1 MNRTYRLVWNGSI
14 RGWQAV
20 SELATSHTKGSAS
33 VRGGRVG
40 RVVRVG
46 AALTAFSLG
55 LCVPLAHADNLLI
68 GAGGSGGGNGGNG
81 GLTGGNG
88 GPAFFLAGS
97 GGGGSIPGTTQTVSS
112 PADGSSIGTTYDYVG
127 IGGAGGGGGGAGGI
141 TGGSGGA
148 GELDLDG
155 AALGVTQ
162 SLLIGGAGGG
172 GGAGNS
178 FSDRGGNGGAGGSGM
193 LTLTGGS
200 TVTVGNQLIVG
211 GLDGTGG
218 ACGCSGSGGFGG
230 AGVLNLGEGSS
241 LDLSGAAFI
250 INGAGTLNIG
260 NAVANG
266 ATAGSITGLSGSIAN
281 AGTINFNQSDAS
293 YTFSAVI
300 AGTGKVTQNGSG
312 TTVLTGANT
321 YSGGTIITA
330 GLINFSNAGNLGT
343 GSITLDGGGLQW
355 ASGNTTDLSGQLG
368 AIGSNGGVFDTNGN
382 DVTLAGVLSGTGGV
396 TKTGAGTLTLS
407 GANTYAGTTT
417 VAGGVL
423 AVGSASALG
432 TGELDIA
439 QGTTLVFGATGLTLA
454 NPVVLDGNPAIEV
467 DSGTDTLSGAIADG
481 TQPGL
486 LDKTGAGTLTLSGIN
501 TYTGSTTISGG
512 TLALTGSGSI
522 ALSSGVT
529 NNGTL
534 DVSQTTSGAS
544 IQNLSGTGTVALGS
558 KALTLT
564 HASGTF
570 DGTFTGTG
578 SLIKQGS
585 GTLILEGNSSSFA
598 GTTEIAGG
606 LLEVGDSDT
615 STATLGG
622 NVGVDAGGT
631 LRGHGTVLGDIVNSG
646 MVQPGGSIG
655 TLMVRGNYTQANS
668 AALSI
673 EVSPAAAS
681 QLKVGG
687 NATLGGTLAIVYDP
701 GTYSVKQYTL
711 VSAGSI
717 TGTFANVSSTGEANL
732 NGLTPSVTYA
742 ADAVNL
748 ALDGAPGP
756 ASSTTI
762 APIDTSIYAAVGT
775 SAILGAQAQG
785 AALLDRL
792 GQPSRS
798 AATRPDGWINAT
810 GSRARVGGTNE
821 APGFQANRYGFLAGL
836 DQQRGDYTVGIA
848 AGYDHTDIDES
859 MTGDSGTTDTLR
871 AALYGGRSFGPVNLG
886 ATLGAGL
893 DFLSQKRPF
902 DPVGTAEGD
911 HMGQEFNVGGQAST
925 VMTFGSVAVTP
936 RIGLRYAYFHAN
948 GFGESGAGGQ
958 DLGVGTDNVHS
969 LQPYADVTIDKSFGD
984 ALKPVDAQLRLG
996 YAHELLDTNRT
1007 LTVAAQDGTVF
1018 VAPGTDLPRS
1028 YLSAGASLTLHPKK
1042 NLDVSLAYDTVVNT
1056 GHASVQQGSVRVGYQ
1071 F

>member
-1 MNRTYRLVWNGSI
+1 M
-14 RGWQAV
+14 
-20 SELATSHTKGSAS
+20 
-33 VRGGRVG
+33 
-40 RVVRVG
+40 
-46 AALTAFSLG
+46 
-55 LCVPLAHADNLLI
+55 
-68 GAGGSGGGNGGNG
+68 
-81 GLTGGNG
+81 
-88 GPAFFLAGS
+88 
-97 GGGGSIPGTTQTVSS
+97 
-112 PADGSSIGTTYDYVG
+112 
-127 IGGAGGGGGGAGGI
+127 
-141 TGGSGGA
+141 
-148 GELDLDG
+148 
-155 AALGVTQ
+155 
-162 SLLIGGAGGG
+162 
-172 GGAGNS
+172 
-178 FSDRGGNGGAGGSGM
+178 
-193 LTLTGGS
+193 
-200 TVTVGNQLIVG
+200 
-211 GLDGTGG
+211 
-218 ACGCSGSGGFGG
+218 
-230 AGVLNLGEGSS
+230 
-241 LDLSGAAFI
+241 
-250 INGAGTLNIG
+250 
-260 NAVANG
+260 
-266 ATAGSITGLSGSIAN
+266 
-281 AGTINFNQSDAS
+281 
-293 YTFSAVI
+293 
-300 AGTGKVTQNGSG
+300 
-312 TTVLTGANT
+312 
-321 YSGGTIITA
+321 
-330 GLINFSNAGNLGT
+330 
-343 GSITLDGGGLQW
+343 
-355 ASGNTTDLSGQLG
+355 
-368 AIGSNGGVFDTNGN
+368 
-382 DVTLAGVLSGTGGV
+382 
-396 TKTGAGTLTLS
+396 
-407 GANTYAGTTT
+407 
-417 VAGGVL
+417 
-423 AVGSASALG
+423 
-432 TGELDIA
+432 
-439 QGTTLVFGATGLTLA
+439 
-454 NPVVLDGNPAIEV
+454 
-467 DSGTDTLSGAIADG
+467 
-481 TQPGL
+481 
-486 LDKTGAGTLTLSGIN
+486 
-501 TYTGSTTISGG
+501 
-512 TLALTGSGSI
+512 
-522 ALSSGVT
+522 
-529 NNGTL
+529 
-534 DVSQTTSGAS
+534 
-544 IQNLSGTGTVALGS
+544 
-558 KALTLT
+558 T

-798 AATRPDGWINAT
+798 AATRPDGWINARAVVRASVVRT
-810 GSRARVGGTNE
+810 KRRVSRRTV
-821 APGFQANRYGFLAGL
+821 YGFLAGL

-1018 VAPGTDLPRS
+1018 VR
-1028 YLSAGASLTLHPKK
+1028 
-1042 NLDVSLAYDTVVNT
+1042 
-1056 GHASVQQGSVRVGYQ
+1056 RVPTCRAAT
-1071 F
+1071 